1 MPETTAAGPCAELQE
16 KLAACVQVN
25 YRNRTGLLLITLFKG
40 GQAGCDELDAQ
51 LQECLAK
58 NTAA

>member
-1 MPETTAAGPCAELQE
+1 MPETTAAGPCAEFQE
-16 KLAACVQVN
+16 KLAACVQ
-25 YRNRTGLLLITLFKG
+25 G
-40 GQAGCDELDAQ
+40 GQAGCDELEAQ

>member
-16 KLAACVQVN
+16 KLAACVQVTQF
-25 YRNRTGLLLITLFKG
+25 YYQIAILIYSIQG
-40 GQAGCDELDAQ
+40 GQAGCDELEAQ